1 MNCRTFS
8 SNSSKRGKR
17 HPHQS
22 NTHAVRQQTDI
33 NNQVPQTRSQNNKE
47 TSAAGNQV
55 RLASAESYPESPRG
69 VTQTLTA
76 LASEMSSLPRDTDF
90 KCRIRDSV
98 P

>member
-33 NNQVPQTRSQNNKE
+33 NRSQNNKE

-69 VTQTLTA
+69 VTQTLKA